1 METRSQEMVDAE
13 VSPHT
18 AARPMKV
25 VADRNGTMWLC
36 DREVDED
43 KALKEQGCWQC
54 GDLPFTRDD

>member
-1 METRSQEMVDAE
+1 MEARKQAREEPE
-13 VSPHT
+13 VAAHK

-36 DREVDED
+36 DKNVDED

-54 GDLPFTRDD
+54 GELAFTRDD